1 MIKHRICHKESLNS
15 RAEGFLLSWVSSKR
29 LRGIADAEQ
38 PECMQSQRKQL
49 FLTAP
54 CDHSSPHMWF
64 NSLSKLKLESGK
76 SPISRSKKKK
86 KKVLP
91 PTCPPCTHKP
101 TPLTHVL
108 HQCRLRANWENSDG
122 SAHLSEEVWDSKAW
136 PSTSIR
142 PYADCFVWCKPKSTT
157 EEDDADADARSG
169 SDGVRWER
177 CEGRCTR
184 NEALVTF
191 GFFCCCLCCCCC
203 GFGCYHFCF
212 FCCCFYWSWLRWLP
226 LLSL

>member
-91 PTCPPCTHKP
+91 PTN
-101 TPLTHVL
+101 
-108 HQCRLRANWENSDG
+108 Q
-122 SAHLSEEVWDSKAW
+122 
-136 PSTSIR
+136 
-142 PYADCFVWCKPKSTT
+142 
-157 EEDDADADARSG
+157 
-169 SDGVRWER
+169 
-177 CEGRCTR
+177 
-184 NEALVTF
+184 
-191 GFFCCCLCCCCC
+191 
-203 GFGCYHFCF
+203 
-212 FCCCFYWSWLRWLP
+212 
-226 LLSL
+226 LLSLTSCTSVGWGLIGKILTVQLIYPRKSEIPKPDPQPPYGRTLTVLSDASLNPPRRRTMPMLMPDLAAMASGGNSVRGDVHVMRP